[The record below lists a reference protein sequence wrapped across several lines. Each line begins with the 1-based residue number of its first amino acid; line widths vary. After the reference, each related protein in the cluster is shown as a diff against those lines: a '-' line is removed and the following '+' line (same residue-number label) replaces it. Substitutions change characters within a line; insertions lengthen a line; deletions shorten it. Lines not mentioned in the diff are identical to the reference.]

1 MIKGAWMKKGFSL
14 AEVLITLGIVG
25 VVSAMT
31 MPVLIANI
39 RHTELE
45 SRFKKTTAELQ
56 TALQKV
62 QFDEGVTINGHITGD
77 NIAKVLAKQFKT
89 SYLPNKTDIR
99 NGSIKNRELKY
110 KSYNGVTN
118 FSAYNLDDGTIV
130 INDDFF
136 VYINNDVTESWFT
149 NQQIYIDTNGFK
161 KPNRQGYDL
170 FKFCLSE
177 GDKINYNCDTYSQK
191 ALTEKDYFKK
201 LPR

>member
-1 MIKGAWMKKGFSL
+1 MKKGFSL

-62 QFDEGVTINGHITGD
+62 QFDEGVTIYGHITSAHND
-77 NIAKVLAKQFKT
+77 IAKVLAKQFKT
-89 SYLPNKTDIR
+89 SYIPYWEAIRSGFLKNK
-99 NGSIKNRELKY
+99 ELKY
-110 KSYNGVTN
+110 KSYNGLTD
-118 FSAYNLDDGTIV
+118 FSPYNLDDGTIIV
-130 INDDFF
+130 NDEFF
-136 VYINNDVTESWFT
+136 IFIDNRSYELK

-161 KPNRQGYDL
+161 KPNREGYDL

-177 GDKINYNCDTYSQK
+177 GDKIDYNCDTYSQK